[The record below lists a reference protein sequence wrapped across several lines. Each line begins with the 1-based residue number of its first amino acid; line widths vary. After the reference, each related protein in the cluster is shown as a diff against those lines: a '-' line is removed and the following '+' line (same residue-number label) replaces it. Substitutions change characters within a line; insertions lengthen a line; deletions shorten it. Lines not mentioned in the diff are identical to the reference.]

1 MGFNR
6 FRIILSGRI
15 VLLTLTIFLT
25 FYLVYQTDYKMVVL
39 LIAIFILYQI
49 FGLFHFAEKTN
60 RDLSRFFQSVRNA
73 DFTQSF
79 TGDNLGPSFRE
90 LNAAFSDVTRQF
102 LALRSQKEE
111 QFRYLQTV
119 VQHVGI
125 GLMVFTPDG
134 TVELIN
140 NAAKKI
146 LNIHQI
152 NHIKALE
159 KPHPDLTKALL
170 SLHAG
175 ESSLIKTGENTQP
188 VNLSVN
194 ATEFK
199 LHGQLFILVSLQNIR
214 NELERERMARELEIA
229 RHVQGTLLPKQDPV
243 IAGFDI
249 AGICLP
255 AREVG
260 GDYFD
265 FIRLGENRLGIVVGD
280 VSGKG
285 VPAAIYMTLTKG
297 ILQATIQENA
307 SPRDALVRLNTL
319 LYQTLERGSFVSLYF
334 ALLETAGNNVKMAR
348 AGHNPAILYSSAT
361 DKITLLQP
369 PGIGLGLEKGEV
381 FRETLQ
387 EQELMLMPGDWLV
400 FYTDGFTEAM
410 NVQSEEF
417 GEERLGDIL
426 RMNRNKSA
434 AEFLSD
440 LQNRVREFV
449 EAENQYD
456 DMTIVAIKVNES
468 T

>member
-79 TGDNLGPSFRE
+79 TGNNLGPSFRE